1 MKNKNSQKGI
11 TIIALV
17 ITVIMLLILASVAT
31 YTGIESYDK
40 AEQIKFVSQMK
51 LIQTK
56 VDEKVQEDGFTLEGY
71 GTILTN
77 EQMQTINNAVAN
89 GEILSPTE
97 DDYSNYVRY
106 FSKEQLSTQLSLDN
120 IDEGIII
127 NFKTREVISTVGF
140 EYGGTIYYTQYKLP
154 KGEKLTQYVKPNT
167 TLSVEYSKILQ
178 DLSWV
183 IKIEEVKRI
192 EKDNTDGTELKTEL
206 KLDTLKYELG
216 KKNSN
221 GAEYT
226 YLKQTNPNEILISE
240 AGDYSIKVI
249 DNAGNETEENFKITI
264 VNSPKIKKNWQKMI
278 QTKIQN
284 EKGQLVDA
292 FSILEE
298 DSNALWYDY
307 SSNLQFA
314 YAKDENSNS
323 LVWIPR
329 YAKNNSTNE
338 IKFIKGNSNIFE
350 DNTKMNSNW
359 TVPEEFSPN
368 GIKLTGFWLKV
379 TGPNP
384 EEKGIDTFLIN
395 INKNDIIY
403 IYEQ

>member
-71 GTILTN
+71 GTILTD
-77 EQMQTINNAVAN
+77 EQKQTINNAVAN

-192 EKDNTDGTELKTEL
+192 EKDNTDGTELK
-206 KLDTLKYELG
+206 LDTLKYELG

-221 GAEYT
+221 GDEYT

-249 DNAGNETEENFKITI
+249 DNAGNETEKKFTIKIA
-264 VNSPKIKKNWQKMI
+264 NPPMIKDNWVKLKK
-278 QTKIQN
+278 TKTMN
-284 EKGQLVDA
+284 EKYETTYAFEKEVDGTK
-292 FSILEE
+292 
-298 DSNALWYDY
+298 WYDY
-307 SSNLQFA
+307 LNNAQFA
-314 YAKDENSNS
+314 YAMNENNDYF
-323 LVWIPR
+323 VWVPR

-379 TGPNP
+379 TSPNP

-395 INKNDIIY
+395 VNKNDIIY

>member
-1 MKNKNSQKGI
+1 
-11 TIIALV
+11 
-17 ITVIMLLILASVAT
+17 MLLILASVAT

-71 GTILTN
+71 GTILTD
-77 EQMQTINNAVAN
+77 EQKQTINNAVAN

-249 DNAGNETEENFKITI
+249 DNAGNETEEKFTIKIANPPMIKDNWVKLKEKKTI
-264 VNSPKIKKNWQKMI
+264 
-278 QTKIQN
+278 N
-284 EKGQLVDA
+284 EKYETTYAFEKGVDGTK
-292 FSILEE
+292 
-298 DSNALWYDY
+298 WYDY
-307 SSNLQFA
+307 SNNAQFA
-314 YAKDENSNS
+314 YAMNENNDYF
-323 LVWIPR
+323 VWVPR
-329 YAKNNSTNE
+329 YAKT
-338 IKFIKGNSNIFE
+338 IQQ
-350 DNTKMNSNW
+350 M
-359 TVPEEFSPN
+359 
-368 GIKLTGFWLKV
+368 KLSS
-379 TGPNP
+379 
-384 EEKGIDTFLIN
+384 
-395 INKNDIIY
+395 
-403 IYEQ
+403 

>member
-1 MKNKNSQKGI
+1 M
-11 TIIALV
+11 
-17 ITVIMLLILASVAT
+17 
-31 YTGIESYDK
+31 
-40 AEQIKFVSQMK
+40 
-51 LIQTK
+51 
-56 VDEKVQEDGFTLEGY
+56 
-71 GTILTN
+71 
-77 EQMQTINNAVAN
+77 
-89 GEILSPTE
+89 P
-97 DDYSNYVRY
+97 YS
-106 FSKEQLSTQLSLDN
+106 TPM
-120 IDEGIII
+120 DEGIII

-221 GAEYT
+221 GDEYT

-249 DNAGNETEENFKITI
+249 DNAGNETEKKFTIKIA
-264 VNSPKIKKNWQKMI
+264 NPPMIKDNWVKLKE
-278 QTKIQN
+278 TKTMN
-284 EKGQLVDA
+284 EKYETIYA
-292 FSILEE
+292 FKEKSEKDI
-298 DSNALWYDY
+298 WYDY
-307 SSNLQFA
+307 SNDAQFA
-314 YAKDENSNS
+314 YAENENKDIFA
-323 LVWIPR
+323 WIPR
-329 YAKNNSTNE
+329 YAKNNSTNK

-350 DNTKMNSNW
+350 DNTKMDNNW

-379 TGPNP
+379 TAPNP
-384 EEKGIDTFLIN
+384 EGKGIDTFLTN

-403 IYEQ
+403 VYEQ

>member
-71 GTILTN
+71 GTILTD
-77 EQMQTINNAVAN
+77 EQKQTINNAVAN

-249 DNAGNETEENFKITI
+249 DNAGNETEEKFTIKIA
-264 VNSPKIKKNWQKMI
+264 NPPMIKDNWVKL
-278 QTKIQN
+278 K
-284 EKGQLVDA
+284 
-292 FSILEE
+292 
-298 DSNALWYDY
+298 WYDY
-307 SSNLQFA
+307 LNNAQFA
-314 YAKDENSNS
+314 YAMNENNDYF
-323 LVWIPR
+323 VWVPR

-350 DNTKMNSNW
+350 DNTKMDNNW

-379 TGPNP
+379 TAPNP
-384 EEKGIDTFLIN
+384 EGKGIDTFLTN

-403 IYEQ
+403 VYEQ

>member
-71 GTILTN
+71 GTILTD
-77 EQMQTINNAVAN
+77 EQKQTINNAVAN

-192 EKDNTDGTELKTEL
+192 EKDNTDGTELK
-206 KLDTLKYELG
+206 LDTLKYELG

-249 DNAGNETEENFKITI
+249 DNAGNETEEKFTIKIANPPMIKDNWVKLKKKKTI
-264 VNSPKIKKNWQKMI
+264 
-278 QTKIQN
+278 N
-284 EKGQLVDA
+284 EKYETTDA
-292 FSILEE
+292 FEKGV
-298 DSNALWYDY
+298 DGTKWYDY
-307 SSNLQFA
+307 SNNAQFA
-314 YAKDENSNS
+314 YAMNENNDCF
-323 LVWIPR
+323 VWVPR

-350 DNTKMNSNW
+350 DNTKMDNNW

-379 TGPNP
+379 TSPNP

-395 INKNDIIY
+395 VNKNDIIY

>member
-51 LIQTK
+51 LIQAK
-56 VDEKVQEDGFTLEGY
+56 VDEKVQEDGFNPDSIDGAVLTDEQKQ
-71 GTILTN
+71 IL
-77 EQMQTINNAVAN
+77 IAAKDN
-89 GEILSPTE
+89 GEISSPSE
-97 DDYSNYVRY
+97 DDYKKYIKY
-106 FSKEQLSTQLSLDN
+106 LTKEQLSTQLSLDN

-140 EYGGTIYYTQYKLP
+140 EYGGTTYYTQYKLP

-167 TLSVEYSKILQ
+167 TLSVEYSKISQ
-178 DLSWV
+178 DLSWI
-183 IKIEEVKRI
+183 IKIEKVKR
-192 EKDNTDGTELKTEL
+192 EEENTEGIEL

-221 GAEYT
+221 GDEYT

-249 DNAGNETEENFKITI
+249 DNAGNETEKKFTIKIA
-264 VNSPKIKKNWQKMI
+264 NPPMIKDNWVKLKE
-278 QTKIQN
+278 TKPIN
-284 EKGQLVDA
+284 EKYETIYA
-292 FSILEE
+292 FEE
-298 DSNALWYDY
+298 ESEKDIWYDY
-307 SSNLQFA
+307 SNDAQFA
-314 YAKDENSNS
+314 YAKNENKDIF
-323 LVWIPR
+323 VWIPR
-329 YAKNNSTNE
+329 YAKNNSTNK

-350 DNTKMNSNW
+350 DNTKMDNNW
-359 TVPEEFSPN
+359 TVPEEFSPT
-368 GIKLTGFWLKV
+368 GITLTGFWLKV
-379 TGPNP
+379 MAPNP
-384 EEKGIDTFLIN
+384 EGKGIDTFLTN

>member
-71 GTILTN
+71 GTILTD
-77 EQMQTINNAVAN
+77 EQKQTINNAVAN

-154 KGEKLTQYVKPNT
+154 KGEKLTQYEKPDT

-192 EKDNTDGTELKTEL
+192 EKDNTDGTELK
-206 KLDTLKYELG
+206 LDTLKYELG

-221 GAEYT
+221 GDEYT

-249 DNAGNETEENFKITI
+249 DNAGNETEKKFTIKIA
-264 VNSPKIKKNWQKMI
+264 NPPMIKDNWVKLKE
-278 QTKIQN
+278 TKTMN
-284 EKGQLVDA
+284 EKYETTYAFEKEVDGTK
-292 FSILEE
+292 
-298 DSNALWYDY
+298 WYDY
-307 SSNLQFA
+307 LNNAQFA
-314 YAKDENSNS
+314 YAMNENNDYF
-323 LVWIPR
+323 VWVPR

-379 TGPNP
+379 TVPNP
-384 EEKGIDTFLIN
+384 EGKGIDTFLTN

-403 IYEQ
+403 VYEQ

>member
-71 GTILTN
+71 GTILTD
-77 EQMQTINNAVAN
+77 EQKQTINNAVAN

-192 EKDNTDGTELKTEL
+192 EKDNTDGTELK
-206 KLDTLKYELG
+206 LDTLKYELG

-221 GAEYT
+221 GDEYT

-249 DNAGNETEENFKITI
+249 DNAGNETEEKFTIKIANPPMIKDNWVKLKKKKTI
-264 VNSPKIKKNWQKMI
+264 
-278 QTKIQN
+278 N
-284 EKGQLVDA
+284 EKYETTDA
-292 FSILEE
+292 FEKGV
-298 DSNALWYDY
+298 DGTKWYDY
-307 SSNLQFA
+307 SNNAQFA
-314 YAKDENSNS
+314 YAMNENNDYF
-323 LVWIPR
+323 VWVPR

-379 TGPNP
+379 TSPNP

>member
-71 GTILTN
+71 GTILTD
-77 EQMQTINNAVAN
+77 EQKQTINNAVAN

-97 DDYSNYVRY
+97 DDYINYVRY

-140 EYGGTIYYTQYKLP
+140 EYGGTTYYTQYKLP
-154 KGEKLTQYVKPNT
+154 KGEKLTQYEKPDT
-167 TLSVEYSKILQ
+167 TLSVEYSKISQ
-178 DLSWV
+178 DLSWI
-183 IKIEEVKRI
+183 IKIEKVKR
-192 EKDNTDGTELKTEL
+192 EEENTEGIEL

-221 GAEYT
+221 GDEYT

-249 DNAGNETEENFKITI
+249 DNAGNETEKKFTIKIANPPIIKDNWVKLKETKTI
-264 VNSPKIKKNWQKMI
+264 
-278 QTKIQN
+278 N
-284 EKGQLVDA
+284 EKYETIYA
-292 FSILEE
+292 FEE
-298 DSNALWYDY
+298 ESEKDIWDIWYDY
-307 SSNLQFA
+307 SNDAQFA
-314 YAKDENSNS
+314 YAKNENKDSF
-323 LVWIPR
+323 VWIPR
-329 YAKNNSTNE
+329 YAKNNSTNK

-350 DNTKMNSNW
+350 DNTKMDSNW

-379 TGPNP
+379 TDPNP
-384 EEKGIDTFLIN
+384 EGKGIDTFLTN

-403 IYEQ
+403 VYEQ

>member
-71 GTILTN
+71 GTILTD
-77 EQMQTINNAVAN
+77 EQKQTINNAVAN

-192 EKDNTDGTELKTEL
+192 EKDNTDGTELK
-206 KLDTLKYELG
+206 LDTLKYELG

-221 GAEYT
+221 GDEYT

-249 DNAGNETEENFKITI
+249 DNAGNETEKKFTIKIANPPMIKDNWVKLKKKKTI
-264 VNSPKIKKNWQKMI
+264 
-278 QTKIQN
+278 N
-284 EKGQLVDA
+284 EKYETTDA
-292 FSILEE
+292 FEKGV
-298 DSNALWYDY
+298 DGTKWYDY
-307 SSNLQFA
+307 SNNAQFA
-314 YAKDENSNS
+314 YAMNENNDCF
-323 LVWIPR
+323 VWVPR

-379 TGPNP
+379 TSPNP

-395 INKNDIIY
+395 VNKNDIIY

>member
-71 GTILTN
+71 GTILTD
-77 EQMQTINNAVAN
+77 EQKQTINNAVAN

-192 EKDNTDGTELKTEL
+192 EKDNTDGTELK
-206 KLDTLKYELG
+206 LDTLKYELG

-221 GAEYT
+221 GDEYT

-249 DNAGNETEENFKITI
+249 DNAGNETEKKFTIKIA
-264 VNSPKIKKNWQKMI
+264 NPPMIKDNWVKLKE
-278 QTKIQN
+278 TKTMN
-284 EKGQLVDA
+284 EKYETTYAFEKEVDGTK
-292 FSILEE
+292 
-298 DSNALWYDY
+298 WYDY
-307 SSNLQFA
+307 LNNAQFA
-314 YAKDENSNS
+314 YAMNENNDYF
-323 LVWIPR
+323 VWVPR

-379 TGPNP
+379 TSPNP

>member
-71 GTILTN
+71 GTILTD
-77 EQMQTINNAVAN
+77 EQKQTINNAVAN

-249 DNAGNETEENFKITI
+249 D
-264 VNSPKIKKNWQKMI
+264 
-278 QTKIQN
+278 
-284 EKGQLVDA
+284 L
-292 FSILEE
+292 
-298 DSNALWYDY
+298 
-307 SSNLQFA
+307 
-314 YAKDENSNS
+314 S
-323 LVWIPR
+323 LIH
-329 YAKNNSTNE
+329 
-338 IKFIKGNSNIFE
+338 I
-350 DNTKMNSNW
+350 
-359 TVPEEFSPN
+359 
-368 GIKLTGFWLKV
+368 
-379 TGPNP
+379 
-384 EEKGIDTFLIN
+384 
-395 INKNDIIY
+395 
-403 IYEQ
+403 

>member
-51 LIQTK
+51 LIQAK
-56 VDEKVQEDGFTLEGY
+56 VDEKVQEDGFNPDSIDGAVLTDEQKQ
-71 GTILTN
+71 IL
-77 EQMQTINNAVAN
+77 IAAKDN
-89 GEILSPTE
+89 GEISSPSE
-97 DDYSNYVRY
+97 DDYKKYIKY
-106 FSKEQLSTQLSLDN
+106 LTKEQLSTQLSLDN

-140 EYGGTIYYTQYKLP
+140 EYGGTTYYTQYKLP

-167 TLSVEYSKILQ
+167 TLSVEYSKISQ
-178 DLSWV
+178 DLSWI
-183 IKIEEVKRI
+183 IKIEKVKR
-192 EKDNTDGTELKTEL
+192 EEENTEGIEL

-221 GAEYT
+221 GDEYT

-249 DNAGNETEENFKITI
+249 DNAGNETEKKFTIKIA
-264 VNSPKIKKNWQKMI
+264 NPPMIKDNWVKLKE
-278 QTKIQN
+278 TKPIN
-284 EKGQLVDA
+284 EKYETIYA
-292 FSILEE
+292 FEE
-298 DSNALWYDY
+298 ESEKDIWYDY
-307 SSNLQFA
+307 SNDAQFA
-314 YAKDENSNS
+314 YAKNENKDIF
-323 LVWIPR
+323 VWIPR
-329 YAKNNSTNE
+329 YAKNNSTNK

-350 DNTKMNSNW
+350 DNTKMDNNW

-379 TGPNP
+379 MAPNP
-384 EEKGIDTFLIN
+384 EGKGIDTFLTN

>member
-71 GTILTN
+71 GTILTD
-77 EQMQTINNAVAN
+77 EQKQTINNAVAN

-154 KGEKLTQYVKPNT
+154 KGEKLTQYEKPNT

-183 IKIEEVKRI
+183 IKIEEAKRI
-192 EKDNTDGTELKTEL
+192 EKDNTDGTEL

-221 GAEYT
+221 GDEYT

-249 DNAGNETEENFKITI
+249 DNAGNETEKKFTIKIANPPMIKDNWVKLKKKKTI
-264 VNSPKIKKNWQKMI
+264 
-278 QTKIQN
+278 N
-284 EKGQLVDA
+284 EKYETTDA
-292 FSILEE
+292 FEKGV
-298 DSNALWYDY
+298 DGTKWYDY
-307 SSNLQFA
+307 SNNAQFA
-314 YAKDENSNS
+314 YAMNENNDCF
-323 LVWIPR
+323 VWVPR

-379 TGPNP
+379 TSPNP

-395 INKNDIIY
+395 VNKNDIIY

>member
-1 MKNKNSQKGI
+1 MKRKLTDFQGI

-51 LIQTK
+51 LIQAK
-56 VDEKVQEDGFTLEGY
+56 VDEKVQEDGFNPDSIDGAK
-71 GTILTN
+71 LTD
-77 EQMQTINNAVAN
+77 EQKQIVITAATNN
-89 GEILSPTE
+89 GEISSPSDE
-97 DDYSNYVRY
+97 DYEIYIKY
-106 FSKEQLSTQLSLDN
+106 LTKEQLSTQLSLDN

-140 EYGGTIYYTQYKLP
+140 EYGGTTYYTQYKLP
-154 KGEKLTQYVKPNT
+154 KGEKLTQYEKPDT

-192 EKDNTDGTELKTEL
+192 EKDNTDGTELK
-206 KLDTLKYELG
+206 LDTLKYELG

-221 GAEYT
+221 GDEYT

-249 DNAGNETEENFKITI
+249 DNAGNETEKKFTIKIANPPMIKDNWVKLKETKTI
-264 VNSPKIKKNWQKMI
+264 
-278 QTKIQN
+278 N
-284 EKGQLVDA
+284 EKYETIYA
-292 FSILEE
+292 FEE
-298 DSNALWYDY
+298 EFEKDIWYDY
-307 SSNLQFA
+307 SNDAQFA
-314 YAKDENSNS
+314 YAKNENKDIF
-323 LVWIPR
+323 VWIPR
-329 YAKNNSTNE
+329 YAKNNSTNK

-350 DNTKMNSNW
+350 DNTKMDNNW

-379 TGPNP
+379 TAPNP
-384 EEKGIDTFLIN
+384 EGKGIDTFLTN

-403 IYEQ
+403 VYEQ

>member
-71 GTILTN
+71 GTILTD
-77 EQMQTINNAVAN
+77 EQKQTINNAVAN

-192 EKDNTDGTELKTEL
+192 EKDNTDGTELK
-206 KLDTLKYELG
+206 LDTLKYELG

-221 GAEYT
+221 GDEYT

-249 DNAGNETEENFKITI
+249 DNAGNETEEKFTIKIANPPMIKDNWVKLKEKKTI
-264 VNSPKIKKNWQKMI
+264 
-278 QTKIQN
+278 N
-284 EKGQLVDA
+284 EKYETTYAFEKGVDGTK
-292 FSILEE
+292 
-298 DSNALWYDY
+298 WYDY
-307 SSNLQFA
+307 SNNAQFA
-314 YAKDENSNS
+314 YAMNENNDYF
-323 LVWIPR
+323 VWVPR

-379 TGPNP
+379 TSPNP

-395 INKNDIIY
+395 VNKNDIIY

>member
-71 GTILTN
+71 GTILTD
-77 EQMQTINNAVAN
+77 EQKQTINNAVAN

-192 EKDNTDGTELKTEL
+192 EKDNTDGTELK
-206 KLDTLKYELG
+206 LDTLKYELG

-221 GAEYT
+221 GDEYT

-240 AGDYSIKVI
+240 AGDYSIKII
-249 DNAGNETEENFKITI
+249 DNAGNETEKKFTIKIA
-264 VNSPKIKKNWQKMI
+264 NPPMIKDNWVKLKK
-278 QTKIQN
+278 TKTMN
-284 EKGQLVDA
+284 EKYETTYAFEKEVDGTK
-292 FSILEE
+292 
-298 DSNALWYDY
+298 WYDY
-307 SSNLQFA
+307 LNNAQFA
-314 YAKDENSNS
+314 YAMNENNDYF
-323 LVWIPR
+323 VWVPR

-379 TGPNP
+379 TSPNP

>member
-71 GTILTN
+71 GTILTD
-77 EQMQTINNAVAN
+77 EQKQTINNAVAN

-120 IDEGIII
+120 IDEDIII

-140 EYGGTIYYTQYKLP
+140 EYGGTTYYTQYKLP
-154 KGEKLTQYVKPNT
+154 KGEKLTQYEKPDT

-178 DLSWV
+178 DLSWI
-183 IKIEEVKRI
+183 IKIEKVKR
-192 EKDNTDGTELKTEL
+192 EEENTEGIEL

-221 GAEYT
+221 GDEYT

-249 DNAGNETEENFKITI
+249 DNAGNETEKKFTIKIANPPMIKDNWVKLKETKTI
-264 VNSPKIKKNWQKMI
+264 
-278 QTKIQN
+278 N
-284 EKGQLVDA
+284 EKYETIYA
-292 FSILEE
+292 FEE
-298 DSNALWYDY
+298 ESEKDIWDIWYDY
-307 SSNLQFA
+307 SNDAQFA
-314 YAKDENSNS
+314 YAKNENKDSF
-323 LVWIPR
+323 VWIPR
-329 YAKNNSTNE
+329 YAKNNSTNK

-350 DNTKMNSNW
+350 DNTKMDSNW

-379 TGPNP
+379 TDPNP
-384 EEKGIDTFLIN
+384 EGKGIDTFLTN

>member
-71 GTILTN
+71 GTVLTD
-77 EQMQTINNAVAN
+77 EQKQTINNAVAN

-249 DNAGNETEENFKITI
+249 DNAGNETEEKFTIKIANPPIIKDNWVKLKETKTMDEKYETI
-264 VNSPKIKKNWQKMI
+264 YAFE
-278 QTKIQN
+278 
-284 EKGQLVDA
+284 EKSEKD
-292 FSILEE
+292 I
-298 DSNALWYDY
+298 WYDY
-307 SSNLQFA
+307 SNDAQFA
-314 YAKDENSNS
+314 YAKNENKDIF
-323 LVWIPR
+323 VWIPR
-329 YAKNNSTNE
+329 YAKNNSTNK

-350 DNTKMNSNW
+350 DNTKMDNNW

-379 TGPNP
+379 TAPNP
-384 EEKGIDTFLIN
+384 EGKGIDTFLTN

-403 IYEQ
+403 VYEQ

>member
-71 GTILTN
+71 GTILTD
-77 EQMQTINNAVAN
+77 EQKQTINNAVAN

-192 EKDNTDGTELKTEL
+192 EKDNTDGTELK
-206 KLDTLKYELG
+206 LDTLKYELG

-221 GAEYT
+221 GDEYT

-249 DNAGNETEENFKITI
+249 DNAGNETEEKFTIKIA
-264 VNSPKIKKNWQKMI
+264 NPPMIKDNWVKLKK
-278 QTKIQN
+278 TKTMN
-284 EKGQLVDA
+284 EKYETTYAFEKEVDGTK
-292 FSILEE
+292 
-298 DSNALWYDY
+298 WYDY
-307 SSNLQFA
+307 LNNAQFA
-314 YAKDENSNS
+314 YAMNENNDYF
-323 LVWIPR
+323 VWVPR

-379 TGPNP
+379 TSPNP

>member
-1 MKNKNSQKGI
+1 
-11 TIIALV
+11 
-17 ITVIMLLILASVAT
+17 
-31 YTGIESYDK
+31 
-40 AEQIKFVSQMK
+40 
-51 LIQTK
+51 
-56 VDEKVQEDGFTLEGY
+56 
-71 GTILTN
+71 
-77 EQMQTINNAVAN
+77 
-89 GEILSPTE
+89 
-97 DDYSNYVRY
+97 
-106 FSKEQLSTQLSLDN
+106 
-120 IDEGIII
+120 
-127 NFKTREVISTVGF
+127 
-140 EYGGTIYYTQYKLP
+140 
-154 KGEKLTQYVKPNT
+154 
-167 TLSVEYSKILQ
+167 
-178 DLSWV
+178 
-183 IKIEEVKRI
+183 
-192 EKDNTDGTELKTEL
+192 
-206 KLDTLKYELG
+206 
-216 KKNSN
+216 
-221 GAEYT
+221 
-226 YLKQTNPNEILISE
+226 
-240 AGDYSIKVI
+240 
-249 DNAGNETEENFKITI
+249 
-264 VNSPKIKKNWQKMI
+264 MI

>member
-71 GTILTN
+71 GTILTD
-77 EQMQTINNAVAN
+77 EQKQTINNAVAN

-192 EKDNTDGTELKTEL
+192 EKDNTDGTELK
-206 KLDTLKYELG
+206 LDTLKYELG

-221 GAEYT
+221 GDEYT

-249 DNAGNETEENFKITI
+249 DNAGNETEKKFTIKIA
-264 VNSPKIKKNWQKMI
+264 NPPMIKDNWVKLKK
-278 QTKIQN
+278 TKTMN
-284 EKGQLVDA
+284 EKYETTYAFEKEVDGTK
-292 FSILEE
+292 
-298 DSNALWYDY
+298 WYDY
-307 SSNLQFA
+307 LNNAQFA
-314 YAKDENSNS
+314 YAMNENNDYF
-323 LVWIPR
+323 VWVPR

-379 TGPNP
+379 TSPNP

>member
-71 GTILTN
+71 GTILTD
-77 EQMQTINNAVAN
+77 EQKQTINNAVAN

-167 TLSVEYSKILQ
+167 TLSVEYSKILK

-192 EKDNTDGTELKTEL
+192 EKDNTDGTELK
-206 KLDTLKYELG
+206 LDTLKYELG

-221 GAEYT
+221 GDEYT

-249 DNAGNETEENFKITI
+249 DNAGNETEKKFTIKIANPPI
-264 VNSPKIKKNWQKMI
+264 IKDNWVKLKK
-278 QTKIQN
+278 TKTMN
-284 EKGQLVDA
+284 EKYETTYAFEKEVDGTK
-292 FSILEE
+292 
-298 DSNALWYDY
+298 WYDY
-307 SSNLQFA
+307 LNNAQFA
-314 YAKDENSNS
+314 YAMNENNDYF
-323 LVWIPR
+323 VWVPR

-379 TGPNP
+379 TSPNP

>member
-71 GTILTN
+71 GTILTD
-77 EQMQTINNAVAN
+77 EQKQTINNAVAN

-192 EKDNTDGTELKTEL
+192 EKDNTDGTELK
-206 KLDTLKYELG
+206 LDTLKYELG

-221 GAEYT
+221 GDEYT

-249 DNAGNETEENFKITI
+249 DNAGNETEEKFTIKIANPPMIKDNWVKLKKKKTI
-264 VNSPKIKKNWQKMI
+264 
-278 QTKIQN
+278 N
-284 EKGQLVDA
+284 EKYETTDA
-292 FSILEE
+292 FEKGV
-298 DSNALWYDY
+298 DGTKWYDY
-307 SSNLQFA
+307 SNNAQFA
-314 YAKDENSNS
+314 YAMNENNDYF
-323 LVWIPR
+323 VWVPR

-379 TGPNP
+379 TSPNP

-395 INKNDIIY
+395 VNKNDIIY

>member
-56 VDEKVQEDGFTLEGY
+56 VDEKVQEDGFTLVGY
-71 GTILTN
+71 GTILTD
-77 EQMQTINNAVAN
+77 EQKQTINNAVAN

-192 EKDNTDGTELKTEL
+192 EKDNTDGTELK
-206 KLDTLKYELG
+206 LDTLKYELG

-221 GAEYT
+221 GDEYT

-249 DNAGNETEENFKITI
+249 DNAGNETEKKFTIKIA
-264 VNSPKIKKNWQKMI
+264 NPPMIKDNWVKLKK
-278 QTKIQN
+278 TKTMN
-284 EKGQLVDA
+284 EKYETTYAFEKEVDVTK
-292 FSILEE
+292 
-298 DSNALWYDY
+298 WYDY
-307 SSNLQFA
+307 LNNAQFA
-314 YAKDENSNS
+314 YAMNENNDYF
-323 LVWIPR
+323 VWVPR

-379 TGPNP
+379 TSPNP

>member
-71 GTILTN
+71 GTILTD

-154 KGEKLTQYVKPNT
+154 KGEKLTQYEKPNT
-167 TLSVEYSKILQ
+167 TLSMEYSKIPQ
-178 DLSWV
+178 DLSWI
-183 IKIEEVKRI
+183 IKITKVER
-192 EKDNTDGTELKTEL
+192 TEQKQENETTEPIQL

-216 KKNSN
+216 KKDSN
-221 GAEYT
+221 GKYN

-329 YAKNNSTNE
+329 YAKSNSTL
-338 IKFIKGNSNIFE
+338 KFIKGNSSILE
-350 DNTKMNSNW
+350 DNTKMDNNW
-359 TVPEEFSPN
+359 TVPNEFSPN
-368 GIKLTGFWLKV
+368 DIELTGFWLKV
-379 TGPNP
+379 NNPNP
-384 EEKGIDTFLIN
+384 ADNGIETFLNN
-395 INKNDIIY
+395 INKDDIIY
-403 IYEQ
+403 IYE

>member
-71 GTILTN
+71 GTILTD
-77 EQMQTINNAVAN
+77 EQKQTINNAVAN

-192 EKDNTDGTELKTEL
+192 EKDNTDGTELK
-206 KLDTLKYELG
+206 LDTLKYELG

-221 GAEYT
+221 GDEYT

-249 DNAGNETEENFKITI
+249 DNAGNETEKKFTIKIA
-264 VNSPKIKKNWQKMI
+264 NPPMIKDNWVKLKE
-278 QTKIQN
+278 TKTMN
-284 EKGQLVDA
+284 EKYETTYAFEKEVDGTK
-292 FSILEE
+292 
-298 DSNALWYDY
+298 WYDY
-307 SSNLQFA
+307 LNNAQFA
-314 YAKDENSNS
+314 YAMNENNDYF
-323 LVWIPR
+323 VWVPR

-379 TGPNP
+379 TSPNP

-403 IYEQ
+403 VYEQ

>member
-71 GTILTN
+71 GTILTD
-77 EQMQTINNAVAN
+77 EQKQTINNAVAN

-192 EKDNTDGTELKTEL
+192 EKDNTDGTELK
-206 KLDTLKYELG
+206 LDTLKYELG

-221 GAEYT
+221 GDEYT

-249 DNAGNETEENFKITI
+249 DNAGNETEKKFTIKIA
-264 VNSPKIKKNWQKMI
+264 NPPMIKDNWVKLKK
-278 QTKIQN
+278 TKTMN
-284 EKGQLVDA
+284 EKYETTYAFEKEVDGTK
-292 FSILEE
+292 
-298 DSNALWYDY
+298 WYDY
-307 SSNLQFA
+307 LNNAQFA
-314 YAKDENSNS
+314 YAMNENNDYF
-323 LVWIPR
+323 VWVPR

-379 TGPNP
+379 TVPNP
-384 EEKGIDTFLIN
+384 EGKGIDTFLTN

-403 IYEQ
+403 VYEQ

>member
-71 GTILTN
+71 GTILTD
-77 EQMQTINNAVAN
+77 EQKQTINNAVAN

-192 EKDNTDGTELKTEL
+192 EKDNTDGTELK
-206 KLDTLKYELG
+206 LDTLKYELG

-221 GAEYT
+221 GDEYT

-249 DNAGNETEENFKITI
+249 DNAGNETEEKFTIKIANPPMIKDNWVKLKKKKTI
-264 VNSPKIKKNWQKMI
+264 
-278 QTKIQN
+278 N
-284 EKGQLVDA
+284 EKYETTDA
-292 FSILEE
+292 FEKGV
-298 DSNALWYDY
+298 DGTKWYDY
-307 SSNLQFA
+307 SNNAQFA
-314 YAKDENSNS
+314 YAMNENNDCF
-323 LVWIPR
+323 VWVPR

-379 TGPNP
+379 TSPNP

-395 INKNDIIY
+395 VNKNDIIY

>member
-1 MKNKNSQKGI
+1 M
-11 TIIALV
+11 
-17 ITVIMLLILASVAT
+17 
-31 YTGIESYDK
+31 
-40 AEQIKFVSQMK
+40 
-51 LIQTK
+51 
-56 VDEKVQEDGFTLEGY
+56 
-71 GTILTN
+71 
-77 EQMQTINNAVAN
+77 
-89 GEILSPTE
+89 
-97 DDYSNYVRY
+97 
-106 FSKEQLSTQLSLDN
+106 
-120 IDEGIII
+120 
-127 NFKTREVISTVGF
+127 
-140 EYGGTIYYTQYKLP
+140 
-154 KGEKLTQYVKPNT
+154 
-167 TLSVEYSKILQ
+167 
-178 DLSWV
+178 
-183 IKIEEVKRI
+183 
-192 EKDNTDGTELKTEL
+192 
-206 KLDTLKYELG
+206 KYELG

-350 DNTKMNSNW
+350 DNTKMNINW

>member
-56 VDEKVQEDGFTLEGY
+56 VDEKVQEDGFTLVGY
-71 GTILTN
+71 GTILTD
-77 EQMQTINNAVAN
+77 EQKQTINNAVAN

-192 EKDNTDGTELKTEL
+192 EKDNTDGTELK
-206 KLDTLKYELG
+206 LDTLKYELG

-221 GAEYT
+221 GDEYT

-249 DNAGNETEENFKITI
+249 DNAGNETEKKFTIKIA
-264 VNSPKIKKNWQKMI
+264 NPPMIKDNWVKLKK
-278 QTKIQN
+278 TKTMN
-284 EKGQLVDA
+284 EKYETTYAFEKEVDGTK
-292 FSILEE
+292 
-298 DSNALWYDY
+298 WYDY
-307 SSNLQFA
+307 LNNAQFA
-314 YAKDENSNS
+314 YAMNENKDIF
-323 LVWIPR
+323 VWVPR

-379 TGPNP
+379 TSPNP

>member
-1 MKNKNSQKGI
+1 MKNQNSEKGI

-51 LIQTK
+51 LIQAK
-56 VDEKVQEDGFTLEGY
+56 VDEVVQKNVFASLGDSLNEEQKNIVSAAVKNDG
-71 GTILTN
+71 IS
-77 EQMQTINNAVAN
+77 
-89 GEILSPTE
+89 SPTDE
-97 DDYSNYVRY
+97 EFYNYVRY

-140 EYGGTIYYTQYKLP
+140 EYGGTTYYTQYKLP
-154 KGEKLTQYVKPNT
+154 KGEKLTQYEKPDT

-192 EKDNTDGTELKTEL
+192 EEDNTDGTEL

-221 GAEYT
+221 GNDYT

-249 DNAGNETEENFKITI
+249 DNAGNETEEEFTIKIT
-264 VNSPKIKKNWQKMI
+264 NPPMIKGNWTRLKEEKTI
-278 QTKIQN
+278 N
-284 EKGQLVDA
+284 ENYETVYAFKEVDGTT
-292 FSILEE
+292 
-298 DSNALWYDY
+298 WYDY
-307 SSNLQFA
+307 SNNDQFA
-314 YAKDENSNS
+314 YAKNENKDSF
-323 LVWIPR
+323 VWIPR
-329 YAKNNSTNE
+329 YAKNNSTNK

-350 DNTKMNSNW
+350 DNTKMDSNW

-379 TGPNP
+379 TDPNP
-384 EEKGIDTFLIN
+384 EGKGIDTFLTN

-403 IYEQ
+403 VYEQ

>member
-71 GTILTN
+71 GTILTD
-77 EQMQTINNAVAN
+77 EQKQTINNAVAN

-192 EKDNTDGTELKTEL
+192 EKDNTDGTELK
-206 KLDTLKYELG
+206 LDTLKYELG

-221 GAEYT
+221 GDEYT

-249 DNAGNETEENFKITI
+249 DNAGNETEEKFTIKIANPPMIKDNWVKLKEKKTI
-264 VNSPKIKKNWQKMI
+264 
-278 QTKIQN
+278 N
-284 EKGQLVDA
+284 EKYETTDA
-292 FSILEE
+292 FEKGV
-298 DSNALWYDY
+298 DGTKWYDY
-307 SSNLQFA
+307 SNNAQFA
-314 YAKDENSNS
+314 YAMNENNDYF
-323 LVWIPR
+323 VWVPR

-379 TGPNP
+379 TSPNP

-395 INKNDIIY
+395 VNKNDIIY

>member
-71 GTILTN
+71 GTILTD
-77 EQMQTINNAVAN
+77 EQKQTINNAVAN

-167 TLSVEYSKILQ
+167 TLSVEYSKILK

-192 EKDNTDGTELKTEL
+192 EKDNTDGTEL

-249 DNAGNETEENFKITI
+249 DNAGNETEEKFTIKIANPPMIKDNWVKLKEKKTI
-264 VNSPKIKKNWQKMI
+264 
-278 QTKIQN
+278 N
-284 EKGQLVDA
+284 EKYETTYAFEKGVDGTK
-292 FSILEE
+292 
-298 DSNALWYDY
+298 WYDY
-307 SSNLQFA
+307 SNNAQFA
-314 YAKDENSNS
+314 YAMNENNDYF
-323 LVWIPR
+323 VWVPR

-379 TGPNP
+379 TSPNP

-395 INKNDIIY
+395 VNKNDIIY